1 MKQCKAN
8 VSLGFAALPN
18 TLIATRTVCL
28 CLCLHVASR
37 CDAIHLCE
45 LNITV
50 PSLTPLCQK
59 LCAQLVSSGALCP
72 NKPAKNEHLGS
83 DLPFASPPPLSL
95 YQQLPQWHRV
105 ASLSDVDGISYIVH
119 HMSVQNWRHATQKK
133 IRFGWEEVWYF
144 RHICIRLR

>member
-8 VSLGFAALPN
+8 VSLGFAALPK
-18 TLIATRTVCL
+18 TLIAMQAWQQPVCVCL
-28 CLCLHVASR
+28 HAASR

-59 LCAQLVSSGALCP
+59 LCAQLVSSGALCW

-83 DLPFASPPPLSL
+83 DAVCFPLSL
-95 YQQLPQWHRV
+95 SLPLYPQLLQWQRV
-105 ASLSDVDGISYIVH
+105 ASLSDVDRISYIKH
-119 HMSVQNWRHATQKK
+119 HMPIRNWCHATK
-133 IRFGWEEVWYF
+133 IRSALGRRRFN
-144 RHICIRLR
+144 ILNTLI